1 VCTGSTFADSIIIG
15 LSPNNGTGD
24 NFGFRLS
31 GPGLVI
37 SIDGGVDVGYFNDLG
52 YAPGSTLGGT
62 TTVFFSSDTTTIRI
76 GDTTY
81 DLGQTGQG
89 STLFITNF
97 TLPDNGKNFAIQ
109 VQATFFG
116 SLLYFD
122 ANGQLHTFDIS
133 RGAPGTMTFTW
144 DPSLG
149 LYFANP
155 VVFSTATVT
164 PEPGSLGLMVTGLI
178 SMLGVARRRL
188 RI

>member
-1 VCTGSTFADSIIIG
+1 MEKHASCLYLPLRCQPILRTSLAIRQRWHESATKGGAMRRFLWALPVLLAVCTGSTFADSIIIG

-89 STLFITNF
+89 STCLSRILRFRITVRTSQYRSRPPF
-97 TLPDNGKNFAIQ
+97 SDHCCTSMP
-109 VQATFFG
+109 T
-116 SLLYFD
+116 
-122 ANGQLHTFDIS
+122 ANCIHSIS
-133 RGAPGTMTFTW
+133 AAVRRG
-144 DPSLG
+144 
-149 LYFANP
+149 
-155 VVFSTATVT
+155 
-164 PEPGSLGLMVTGLI
+164 
-178 SMLGVARRRL
+178 R
-188 RI
+188 